1 MAKKKILDFS
11 RVGKSV
17 NSSSL
22 KTIGKLF
29 AGGIIGEALPSIFQR
44 VTGVQSSGV
53 AGNAISGVASTTL
66 FLAMNQKEMAAG
78 VVATKLI
85 KATIAYGNPVVAK
98 VTGVPL
104 ALPSTKDGY
113 TTTKASSANA
123 AAQAVL
129 GNEKLSDDMPAGVE
143 LIRLPNQQVIAAR
156 PRVESETIDYDKAAP
171 AQLSE
176 FLSAADLA
184 ALSDNTVP
192 SAMYGSDPVSM
203 LSDNG
208 ASLFDDS
215 MGM

>member
-22 KTIGKLF
+22 KTVGKLF
-29 AGGIIGEALPSIFQR
+29 AGGIIGEALPSVFQR

-53 AGNAISGVASTTL
+53 AGNAISGVATSVL

-85 KATIAYGNPVVAK
+85 KATIAYGNPVVAR

-113 TTTKASSANA
+113 TMTKPSTANA
-123 AAQAVL
+123 AAQNLL
-129 GNEKLSDDMPAGVE
+129 GNENLGDDVPAGVE
-143 LIRLPNQQVIAAR
+143 MVRLPNGQQIAAR
-156 PRVESETIDYDKAAP
+156 PRVESQTIDYDKAAP

-176 FLSAADLA
+176 YLSAADLA
-184 ALSDNTVP
+184 ALSDNAAS
-192 SAMYGSDPVSM
+192 SAMYGSDPMSM
-203 LSDNG
+203 LNDNMPE
-208 ASLFDDS
+208 LFMTD
-215 MGM
+215 GF

>member
-22 KTIGKLF
+22 KTVGKLF
-29 AGGIIGEALPSIFQR
+29 AGGIIGEALPSVFQR

-53 AGNAISGVASTTL
+53 AGNAISGVATSVL

-85 KATIAYGNPVVAK
+85 KATIAYGNPVVAR

-113 TTTKASSANA
+113 TMTKPNTANA
-123 AAQAVL
+123 AAQNLL
-129 GNEKLSDDMPAGVE
+129 GNENLGDDAPAGVE
-143 LIRLPNQQVIAAR
+143 LIRLPNKQVIATR
-156 PRVESETIDYDKAAP
+156 PREESQVIDYDKAAP

-176 FLSAADLA
+176 YLSAADLA
-184 ALSDNTVP
+184 SLSDNTA
-192 SAMYGSDPVSM
+192 SNAMYGNDPMSM
-203 LSDNG
+203 LNDNMPE
-208 ASLFDDS
+208 LFMTD
-215 MGM
+215 GF